1 MPIDGFNITN
11 SPVVPLGAVPLDS
24 CPDVLPYLLRVI
36 EIAVKA
42 YLFLSQGPMEVLNP
56 SYGLSIPKGNTPMI
70 YAHLA

>member
-1 MPIDGFNITN
+1 MGLISPI
-11 SPVVPLGAVPLDS
+11 PQWYLW
-24 CPDVLPYLLRVI
+24 VLYPSIAALMCYLTSSVI

-42 YLFLSQGPMEVLNP
+42 YLFLSQGLMEVLNP